1 MRAISVENL
10 SKTFKKN
17 QALKNVSFTI
27 NSGEMVALI
36 GASGSGKSTL
46 IRHIGGLVEG
56 DKDSGCV
63 SVLGGEIQQAGKLGK
78 NVRKIRSNIGVI
90 FQQFNLVTR
99 LSVLTNVLMGYLGQI
114 PTWRG
119 TLGLFTQD
127 EKLRA
132 MQALQRV
139 GIEQFASNRASNL
152 SGGQQQRA
160 AIARAITQGAE
171 VILADEP
178 IASLDPA
185 SSRRVMN
192 TLEKVNQEDGVTVLV
207 TLHQVDYAL
216 RYCPRTIAMRNGEI
230 VFDGDSKQL
239 TPEFLTEL
247 YGDES
252 IELLNSNDS
261 LELPDRNTET
271 QAANINKDVSQTIPA
286 VALETA

>member
-10 SKTFKKN
+10 NKTFKNN

-56 DKDSGCV
+56 DKNSG
-63 SVLGGEIQQAGKLGK
+63 SITVLDGQIQQSGKLGK

-90 FQQFNLVTR
+90 FQQFNLVNR
-99 LSVLTNVLMGYLGQI
+99 LSVLTNVLMGYLGKI
-114 PTWRG
+114 PAWRG
-119 TLGLFTQD
+119 TLGLFTQE
-127 EKLRA
+127 EKLQA

-139 GIEQFASNRASNL
+139 GIDQFATNRASNL

-185 SSRRVMN
+185 SSRRVMD
-192 TLEKVNQEDGVTVLV
+192 TLEKVNKEDAVTVLV

-216 RYCPRTIAMRNGEI
+216 RYCPRTIAMRDGEI
-230 VFDGDSKQL
+230 VFDGASKQL
-239 TPEFLTEL
+239 TPSFLTKL

-252 IELLNSNDS
+252 IELLNNDNS
-261 LELPDRNTET
+261 LELPDTNTET
-271 QAANINKDVSQTIPA
+271 QAANIKDVIQPMPVA
-286 VALETA
+286 ALETA